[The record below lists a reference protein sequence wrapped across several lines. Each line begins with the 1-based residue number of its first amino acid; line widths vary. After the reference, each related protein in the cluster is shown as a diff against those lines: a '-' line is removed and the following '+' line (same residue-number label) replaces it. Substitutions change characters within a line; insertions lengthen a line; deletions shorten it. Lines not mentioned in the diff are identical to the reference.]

1 MGIRKGSMVILNPKI
16 VKQVKPAYILKGVV
30 KNTLLKA
37 YKHRVQDLPE
47 SFDAINI
54 QAIPLTD

>member
-1 MGIRKGSMVILNPKI
+1 MVILNPKI

-54 QAIPLTD
+54 QAIPLTDW